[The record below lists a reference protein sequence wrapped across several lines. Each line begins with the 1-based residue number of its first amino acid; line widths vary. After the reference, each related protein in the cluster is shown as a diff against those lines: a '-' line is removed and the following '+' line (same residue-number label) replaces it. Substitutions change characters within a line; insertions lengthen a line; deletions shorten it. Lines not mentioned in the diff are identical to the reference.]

1 LGSVH
6 GDESKH
12 PGFPDGRVLHHEED
26 SASTREVG
34 VGGVDGPL
42 NRHPLLPP
50 GLGLGLGLHEGGDRR
65 SMGRSL
71 LGDGEVM
78 GQSRFAE
85 EHIEHRESADA
96 MHFVGGDEYDG
107 LGQQMSQFPLV

>member
-1 LGSVH
+1 
-6 GDESKH
+6 
-12 PGFPDGRVLHHEED
+12 
-26 SASTREVG
+26 
-34 VGGVDGPL
+34 
-42 NRHPLLPP
+42 
-50 GLGLGLGLHEGGDRR
+50 
-65 SMGRSL
+65 MGRSL